1 MYKKWYKI
9 SLLIGIVILF
19 FGASI
24 IPGNNVNTDIIC
36 INPIELILDI
46 NDGLMGYW
54 SFDVISDTIVP
65 DESENNNEGFSWSP
79 KETEGFSGLA
89 LDFDGINDCVY
100 VSDNPSLNFHDTN
113 EFSLSIWINR
123 EGSMIS
129 LSEGLISKAT
139 STPGPNG
146 YIMVI
151 RQITNLIRFTIYDG
165 IKGYPINST
174 IEIDEDKWYHVVG
187 TWDGTTSKL
196 YINGVLDNTE
206 TFSGVTVSND
216 YKLLELGNH
225 YGTHSYHGIIDEVR
239 IYDRTLSNDEVKEL
253 YNNPAGLKTTILFG
267 QIKNLSSN
275 VGKLEIF
282 EAQKLRYIQFSPF
295 EFKILSSGERIK
307 VSDSY
312 KGILTSGFAFGIFQS
327 NV

>member
-9 SLLIGIVILF
+9 SLLIGILF

-24 IPGNNVNTDIIC
+24 IPGNNINTEKVSK
-36 INPIELILDI
+36 NQKELIYDI
-46 NDGLMGYW
+46 NEGLMGYW
-54 SFDVISDTIVP
+54 SFDEISDTIVP
-65 DESENNNEGFSWSP
+65 DESENNNEGQSWSP
-79 KETEGFSGLA
+79 IEIEGYSGLA

-123 EGSMIS
+123 GGSLIS

-146 YIMVI
+146 YIMNI
-151 RQITNLIRFTIYDG
+151 RQSTNILRFTIYDG
-165 IKGYPINST
+165 ISGYTTDST
-174 IEIDEDKWYHVVG
+174 MEIEVDKWYHFVG

-196 YINGVLDNTE
+196 YINGLLDNKE
-206 TFSGVTVSND
+206 TFSGVTISD
-216 YKLLELGNH
+216 DFKSLELGNH

-239 IYDRTLSNDEVKEL
+239 IYNRALSKDEVTKL

-267 QIKNLSSN
+267 RLNNLST
-275 VGKLEIF
+275 VGNLEIF
-282 EAQKLRYIQFSPF
+282 EAEKLRYLQFSPF

-307 VSDSY
+307 VSDDF
-312 KGILTSGFAFGIFQS
+312 KGKLTAGFAFGIFKS
-327 NV
+327 NI